1 MKDEKLNKAYQAVDI
16 CNEMGVQ
23 ISDEMRNKVE
33 SLEKEYLNSV
43 VLPTVKEQLEELLA
57 GFRTKLLFSASY
69 SLEEGVDLKFVYGED
84 DSAESD
90 EEEINE
96 EPSDDEVED
105 HLNYYFQ
112 VFDDNYRIVETES
125 DLSVSS
131 DYMYEGKITFPV
143 YDIQAQNYF
152 IRIYEDGSSYNLNVA
167 DLGITNVPNVVY
179 HLPWK
184 GKSPIVINIFSNEN
198 TLLAVYYLDGGKLW
212 VKIVPVKLLVENGET
227 KATIVS
233 NPNKIVRVGI
243 VPENIRE
250 QLRYKI
256 VKGLTYPGFMV
267 STNNKLI
274 CQLLEDNMF
283 DDSWND
289 FRLESLYP
297 KVDITNTK
305 IESPDKVNRVPER
318 IAPTTIDAGP
328 RLYET
333 KDFYVTFANNK
344 ICVGA
349 DASDTMV
356 KAIDEMLNYTTIDK
370 LASVGISVDKLPM
383 ISPRYISAGRTSFHD
398 LKNGWYVNTHMNNK
412 TKKEKIELLAQRC
425 GIQLSVYLKMSKV

>member
-43 VLPTVKEQLEELLA
+43 VLPTVKEQLEELLD

-212 VKIVPVKLLVENGET
+212 VKIVPVKLLVENG
-227 KATIVS
+227 KQ
-233 NPNKIVRVGI
+233 K
-243 VPENIRE
+243 
-250 QLRYKI
+250 
-256 VKGLTYPGFMV
+256 
-267 STNNKLI
+267 
-274 CQLLEDNMF
+274 QLLFQTQIKSLELVLFLKTLEKNYVI
-283 DDSWND
+283 
-289 FRLESLYP
+289 RL
-297 KVDITNTK
+297 
-305 IESPDKVNRVPER
+305 
-318 IAPTTIDAGP
+318 
-328 RLYET
+328 
-333 KDFYVTFANNK
+333 
-344 ICVGA
+344 
-349 DASDTMV
+349 
-356 KAIDEMLNYTTIDK
+356 
-370 LASVGISVDKLPM
+370 
-383 ISPRYISAGRTSFHD
+383 
-398 LKNGWYVNTHMNNK
+398 
-412 TKKEKIELLAQRC
+412 
-425 GIQLSVYLKMSKV
+425 